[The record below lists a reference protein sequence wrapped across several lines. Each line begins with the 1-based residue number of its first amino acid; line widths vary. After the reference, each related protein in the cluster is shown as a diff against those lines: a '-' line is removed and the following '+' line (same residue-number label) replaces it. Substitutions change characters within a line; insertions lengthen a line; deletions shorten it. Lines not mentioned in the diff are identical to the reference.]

1 MANIHT
7 FAFNSSN
14 NNFIFSFPPM
24 AGIYVHIPFC
34 KSRCIYC
41 GFYSTTL
48 FDRQEEYV
56 KSLIKEMDDR
66 KDYLGSEPVKTI
78 YIGGGTPSLLKPS
91 SLERL
96 CTTLQDRRHLIY
108 NIEEFTMEC
117 NPDDITDEYAG
128 LIASLGINRVS
139 MGAQTFSDE
148 RLAFLHRRHRAGD
161 VGKAVETLRRNGIE
175 NISIDLMFGF
185 PDESISDWQSDID
198 EALSLGVQHI
208 SAYSL
213 MYEEGTP
220 LFRLLNDGKIREINE
235 ETSLR
240 MYEMLIESLAN
251 HGFEHY
257 EISNFALPGYRSKH
271 NSSYWKQTPY
281 LGIGASAHSY
291 DIVSRQWNV
300 ADVKDYIRLINASS
314 HEYIEETEH
323 LTDTERYNDLI
334 TTALRTCDGIDIG
347 SLPQRHRDFILKA
360 SQKHIA
366 LGNLTLDNGIIRLTR
381 QGLFI
386 SDSIMVDL
394 IED

>member
-185 PDESISDWQSDID
+185 PDESISDWQSDIN

>member
-56 KSLIKEMDDR
+56 ESLIKEMDDR

-96 CTTLQDRRHLIY
+96 YTALQDRRHLIY

-117 NPDDITDEYAG
+117 NPDDITGEYAG

-139 MGAQTFSDE
+139 MGAQTFCDE

-161 VGKAVETLRRNGIE
+161 VGKAVETLRKNGIE

-185 PDESISDWQSDID
+185 PDESLSGWQSDID

-271 NSSYWKQTPY
+271 NSSYWKQIPY

-291 DIVSRQWNV
+291 NIVSRQWNV

-334 TTALRTCDGIDIG
+334 TTALRTCDGIDTG
-347 SLPQRHRDFILKA
+347 SLPRRHRDFILKA

-366 LGNLTLDNGIIRLTR
+366 LGNLSLRNGIIRLTR

-394 IED
+394 IEE

>member
-1 MANIHT
+1 MAIIHT

-14 NNFIFSFPPM
+14 NNFISLFLPM

-48 FDRQEEYV
+48 FDYQEEYV
-56 KSLIKEMDDR
+56 EALIKELEDR
-66 KDYLGSEPVKTI
+66 KDYLGFEPVKTI

-91 SLERL
+91 ALERL
-96 CTTLQDRRHLIY
+96 CKALTNRSHIIY

-117 NPDDITDEYAG
+117 NPDDITDEYAS

-148 RLAFLHRRHRAGD
+148 RLAFLHRRHRAED
-161 VGKAVETLRRNGIE
+161 VGKAVEILRKNGIE

-185 PDESISDWQSDID
+185 PGESLNDWQKDID
-198 EALSLGVQHI
+198 EALNLGVQHI

-220 LFRLLNDGKIREINE
+220 LFRLLNDGKIEEISE
-235 ETSLR
+235 ELSLK
-240 MYEMLIESLAN
+240 MYETLIESLTN
-251 HGFEHY
+251 NSFEHY

-271 NSSYWKQTPY
+271 NSSYWKQIPY

-291 DIVSRQWNV
+291 NILSRQWNI
-300 ADVKDYIRLINASS
+300 ANVKDYIHFANSSS

-323 LTDTERYNDLI
+323 LTDTERYNDII
-334 TTALRTCDGIDIG
+334 TTALRTSDGIDT
-347 SLPQRHRDFILKA
+347 STLPQRHRDFILKA

-366 LGNLTLDNGIIRLTR
+366 LGNLSLDNGTIRLTH

-394 IED
+394 IEE

>member
-1 MANIHT
+1 MAIIHT
-7 FAFNSSN
+7 FAFNSPN
-14 NNFIFSFPPM
+14 NNFISLFLPM

-48 FDRQEEYV
+48 FDYQAEYV
-56 KSLIKEMDDR
+56 ESLIKELDER
-66 KDYLGSEPVKTI
+66 KEYLGSEPVKTI

-91 SLERL
+91 SLKRL
-96 CTTLQDRRHLIY
+96 CTALQDRPHLIY

-117 NPDDITDEYAG
+117 NPDDITDEYAS
-128 LIASLGINRVS
+128 LISSLGINRVS

-148 RLAFLHRRHRAGD
+148 RLAFLHRRHRSGD
-161 VGKAVETLRRNGIE
+161 VRKAVETLRRNGIE

-185 PDESISDWQSDID
+185 PDESLNDCQSDID
-198 EALSLGVQHI
+198 EALSLEVQHI

-213 MYEEGTP
+213 MYEEETP
-220 LFRLLNDGKIREINE
+220 LFRLLNEKKIKEINE
-235 ETSLR
+235 ETSLK
-240 MYEMLIESLAN
+240 MYDMLIDSLTN
-251 HGFEHY
+251 NGFEHY

-271 NSSYWKQTPY
+271 NSSYWKQIPY

-291 DIVSRQWNV
+291 NIVSRQWNI
-300 ADVKDYIRLINASS
+300 ADVKDYIRFVNSSS

-323 LTDTERYNDLI
+323 LTDTECYNDII
-334 TTALRTCDGIDIG
+334 TTTLRTSDGIDT
-347 SLPQRHRDFILKA
+347 STLPQHHRDFILKA

-366 LGNLTLDNGIIRLTR
+366 LGNLSLDNGIIRLTH

-394 IED
+394 IEE

>member
-1 MANIHT
+1 MAIIHT

-14 NNFIFSFPPM
+14 NNFISLFLPM

-48 FDRQEEYV
+48 FDYQAEYV
-56 KSLIKEMDDR
+56 ESLIKELDDR

-91 SLERL
+91 SLKRL
-96 CTTLQDRRHLIY
+96 CTALQDSPHLIY

-117 NPDDITDEYAG
+117 NPDDITDEYAS

-148 RLAFLHRRHRAGD
+148 RLAFLHRRHRSGD
-161 VGKAVETLRRNGIE
+161 VRKAVETLRRNGID

-185 PDESISDWQSDID
+185 PDENLNDWQSDID

-220 LFRLLNDGKIREINE
+220 LFRLLNEKKIKEINE
-235 ETSLR
+235 ETSLK
-240 MYEMLIESLAN
+240 MYEMLIESLTSN
-251 HGFEHY
+251 GFEHY

-271 NSSYWKQTPY
+271 NSSYWKQIPY

-291 DIVSRQWNV
+291 NIVSRQWNIS
-300 ADVKDYIRLINASS
+300 DVKDYIRFVNSSS

-323 LTDTERYNDLI
+323 LTDTERYNDII
-334 TTALRTCDGIDIG
+334 TTTLRTSDGIDTRT
-347 SLPQRHRDFILKA
+347 LPQRHRDFILKA

-366 LGNLTLDNGIIRLTR
+366 LGNLSLDNGIIRLTR

-394 IED
+394 IEE

>member
-56 KSLIKEMDDR
+56 ESLIKEMDDR

-96 CTTLQDRRHLIY
+96 YTALQDRRHLIY

-117 NPDDITDEYAG
+117 NPDDITGEYAG

-139 MGAQTFSDE
+139 MGAQTFCDE

-185 PDESISDWQSDID
+185 PDESLSGWQSDID

-271 NSSYWKQTPY
+271 NSSYWKQIPY

-291 DIVSRQWNV
+291 NIVSRQWNV

-334 TTALRTCDGIDIG
+334 TTALRTCDGIDTE
-347 SLPQRHRDFILKA
+347 SLPRRHRDFILKA

-366 LGNLTLDNGIIRLTR
+366 LGNLSLRNGIIRLTR

>member
-56 KSLIKEMDDR
+56 ESLIKEMDDR

-96 CTTLQDRRHLIY
+96 CTALQDRRHLIY

-185 PDESISDWQSDID
+185 PDESLSDWQSDID

-240 MYEMLIESLAN
+240 MYETLIESLAN
-251 HGFEHY
+251 HEFEHY

-271 NSSYWKQTPY
+271 NSSYWKQIPY

-291 DIVSRQWNV
+291 NIVSRQWNV

-334 TTALRTCDGIDIG
+334 TTALRTCDGIDTS
-347 SLPQRHRDFILKA
+347 SLPQHHRDFILKA

-366 LGNLTLDNGIIRLTR
+366 LGNLTLDNGTIRLTR

-386 SDSIMVDL
+386 SDSIMADL

>member
-56 KSLIKEMDDR
+56 ESLIKEMDDR

-96 CTTLQDRRHLIY
+96 CTALQDRRHLIY

-117 NPDDITDEYAG
+117 NPDDITNEYAG

-185 PDESISDWQSDID
+185 PDESLSDWQSDID
-198 EALSLGVQHI
+198 EALNLGVQHI

-240 MYEMLIESLAN
+240 MYETLIESLAN

-271 NSSYWKQTPY
+271 NSSYWKQIPY

-291 DIVSRQWNV
+291 NIVSRQWNV
-300 ADVKDYIRLINASS
+300 ADVKDYIRFTNASS

-334 TTALRTCDGIDIG
+334 TTALRTCDGIDTS

-366 LGNLTLDNGIIRLTR
+366 LGNLTLDNGTIRLTR

-394 IED
+394 IEE

>member
-56 KSLIKEMDDR
+56 ESLIKEMDDR

-91 SLERL
+91 SLKRL
-96 CTTLQDRRHLIY
+96 CTALQDRRHLIY

-117 NPDDITDEYAG
+117 NPDDITGEYAG

-161 VGKAVETLRRNGIE
+161 VGKAVETLRSNGIE

-185 PDESISDWQSDID
+185 PDESLSGWQSDID

-240 MYEMLIESLAN
+240 MYETLIESLAN

-271 NSSYWKQTPY
+271 NSSYWKQIPY

-291 DIVSRQWNV
+291 NIVSRQWNV

-334 TTALRTCDGIDIG
+334 TTALRTCDGIDTE
-347 SLPQRHRDFILKA
+347 SLPRRHRDFILKA

-366 LGNLTLDNGIIRLTR
+366 LGNLSLRNGIIRLTR